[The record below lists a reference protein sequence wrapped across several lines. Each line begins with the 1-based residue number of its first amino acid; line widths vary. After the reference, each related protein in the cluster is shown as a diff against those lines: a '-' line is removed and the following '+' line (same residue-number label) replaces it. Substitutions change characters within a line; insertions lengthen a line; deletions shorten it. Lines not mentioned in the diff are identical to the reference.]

1 MKANEMKQNDE
12 GVIAQQKIPAL
23 VLKDF
28 YPVNP
33 PHAHVGIEIEE
44 ETGKYKYVV
53 IEPSMNEE
61 EKRNLLKLKQL
72 LREEAKVP
80 SGILSG
86 DGLLEY
92 LAKRTKRCIKDLK
105 LKIPDEAVDKY
116 LYYLTRDFVGY
127 GIIDVP
133 IKDPNVEDISCDGV
147 NIPIYVW
154 HRQYESLPASVE
166 FTSNDELDAF
176 ITKLAYRAGHQISV
190 SRPIVEGTLPEGC
203 RVHLTLSEIS
213 KRGPTFT
220 LRKHRADPYT
230 ITDLIQLKTLSTGVA
245 AYFWI
250 LVENLRSIM
259 MAGPTASGKT
269 TLLNAISTFI
279 RPEMKIV
286 TIEEVRE
293 LHLQHENWIPMVS
306 RPSYQAG
313 VQEVS
318 LFDLL
323 KSSLRQRPDYIIV
336 GEIRGEEAYTLFQSI
351 SVGHGGMCTIHA
363 DSVDSAVKRLITRPM
378 DIPRLLI
385 PMMNVVVVIG
395 RVKVGEAIARRVKT
409 VSEIVG
415 GGEEEGEKLV
425 LNTVYEW
432 NGEQTME
439 TASESN
445 LLRRL
450 SNANNVPMGSI
461 LEELR
466 KRQEILNW
474 MARKNI
480 RSFNEVAEVVRR
492 YYSNPDRIYSRAR
505 LDV

>member
-1 MKANEMKQNDE
+1 LKVEKLKQNGE
-12 GVIAQQKIPAL
+12 AL
-23 VLKDF
+23 EPKEKSPTLALKDF

-53 IEPSMNEE
+53 IEPSMNEGE
-61 EKRNLLKLKQL
+61 RKNLLKLKQL
-72 LREEAKVP
+72 LREEARVP
-80 SGILSG
+80 LDVLTG

-92 LAKRTKRCIKDLK
+92 LSKRTKRCIKDLK
-105 LKIPDEAVDKY
+105 LKIPEEAVDKY

-133 IKDPNVEDISCDGV
+133 IKDPNVEDISCDGL

-154 HRQYESLPASVE
+154 HRQYESIPASVE
-166 FTSNDELDAF
+166 FTSYDELDAF

-230 ITDLIQLKTLSTGVA
+230 ITDLIMLKTLSPNVA
-245 AYFWI
+245 AYFWM

-293 LHLQHENWIPMVS
+293 LQLQHENWIPMVS
-306 RPSYQAG
+306 RPSYQVG

-351 SVGHGGMCTIHA
+351 AVGHGGMCTIHA

-395 RVKVGEAIARRVKT
+395 RVKVGEIIARRVRT

-415 GGEEEGEKLV
+415 GEEESEKLV

-432 NGEQTME
+432 NGEQTKE

-445 LLRRL
+445 MLRRI
-450 SNANNVPMGSI
+450 SNASNVSMGSL

-466 KRQEILNW
+466 RRQEILNW

-480 RSFNEVAEVVRR
+480 RSFNEVAEIVRR
-492 YYSNPDRIYSRAR
+492 YYTNPDRIYGRAR
-505 LDV
+505 LDI